1 LGDAIQIELILMRGN
16 QLPVSA
22 ARWQHWSQIFFA
34 FFAKNSTTTK
44 AREKIKIDLEPL
56 EF

>member
-1 LGDAIQIELILMRGN
+1 MRGN

-22 ARWQHWSQIFFA
+22 TRRQLGSQICLATFIFA
-34 FFAKNSTTTK
+34 KNHKIAKNSTTTK
-44 AREKIKIDLEPL
+44 AIEKSTDLDSL